1 MLDIFTNETST
12 HKQVQKAG
20 ENFIL
25 NLYGVGNYKSLD
37 EFRYIS
43 LKKVIGRMSF
53 SSSFQLSTLP
63 PRAYLTVQEWM
74 GLSLYFVWLQ
84 KDGVYCSILC
94 MKCNGQTCNN
104 TPPVIYIDSDEEID
118 EPVSTILEIDHEN
131 DK

>member
-43 LKKVIGRMSF
+43 FKKR
-53 SSSFQLSTLP
+53 
-63 PRAYLTVQEWM
+63 
-74 GLSLYFVWLQ
+74 
-84 KDGVYCSILC
+84 
-94 MKCNGQTCNN
+94 N
-104 TPPVIYIDSDEEID
+104 
-118 EPVSTILEIDHEN
+118 
-131 DK
+131 